1 MKMGVRARFCACVSG
16 YLRAGLEAELA
27 CGPSTDTTLP
37 FQSSVC
43 PDRIIVHPCSGKNS
57 GSGTR
62 PTLCRS
68 SLRGIRGCTV
78 CCSMRMRWV
87 WPGSIRPQ
95 VVPGRRARQATA
107 YASIP
112 DGWLPTQGW
121 KASNLV
127 RICTAML
134 LRPLTIS
141 LCQVLHL
148 TRHISCGQHHH
159 AHSIVKVRV
168 HKP

>member
-1 MKMGVRARFCACVSG
+1 VRACQDTCMQGLRQNSPAAPRLTPPNLSRVQCVQIAS
-16 YLRAGLEAELA
+16 LCIPAAAKAAAVEHA
-27 CGPSTDTTLP
+27 
-37 FQSSVC
+37 
-43 PDRIIVHPCSGKNS
+43 
-57 GSGTR
+57 

-95 VVPGRRARQATA
+95 LVPGRRSRQATA

-112 DGWLPTQGW
+112 EGWLPTQGW
-121 KASNLV
+121 KAFNLV

-159 AHSIVKVRV
+159 AHSMIKIRV